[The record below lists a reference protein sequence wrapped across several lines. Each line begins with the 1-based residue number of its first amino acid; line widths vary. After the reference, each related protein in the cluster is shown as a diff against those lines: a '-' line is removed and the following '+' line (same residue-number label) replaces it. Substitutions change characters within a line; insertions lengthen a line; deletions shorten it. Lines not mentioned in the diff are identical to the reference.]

1 VGGHHSRR
9 VGSASWVRGTSTLPR
24 VLGLRLERKRLTN
37 QRQYTLTKCVQAIS
51 ALASSWGIQRRLVPS
66 HARHGYQLVL
76 KNTLCHQ
83 YQQVAT
89 DQQVVRAAGQSWVGG
104 SRGERSKQGSA
115 PERQKG
121 GVGMRGASAIHNNRH
136 LRPSCKPSAH
146 MSASAANG
154 NRSADGEGCTAE
166 QGGRERRRKRTAGA
180 QLTKEG
186 HAGKKSSRSSR
197 RGRVEPGECER
208 AERGGC

>member
-1 VGGHHSRR
+1 M
-9 VGSASWVRGTSTLPR
+9 
-24 VLGLRLERKRLTN
+24 LGLRLERKRLTN
-37 QRQYTLTKCVQAIS
+37 QRQYILTKCVQAIS
-51 ALASSWGIQRRLVPS
+51 ARASPWGIQRRLVPS

-76 KNTLCHQ
+76 KNTQAIWHLRPMFRPHP
-83 YQQVAT
+83 AST
-89 DQQVVRAAGQSWVGG
+89 
-104 SRGERSKQGSA
+104 
-115 PERQKG
+115 
-121 GVGMRGASAIHNNRH
+121 ASAIHNNRH

-146 MSASAANG
+146 KSSSAANG
-154 NRSADGEGCTAE
+154 NRSADGVGCRAE

-186 HAGKKSSRSSR
+186 HAGMISSRSSR